1 MLNSR
6 CPRFRASR
14 GICADKIPRNLLGA
28 TPKTPSRSRQA
39 AEPCA
44 GDRQR
49 AAAKRGY
56 RGMGTPPIWGSTSRP
71 YIVTIYSERG
81 GAGAVKALKKE
92 EINRAC

>member
-1 MLNSR
+1 MLNSFV
-6 CPRFRASR
+6 PRLIASR
-14 GICADKIPRNLLGA
+14 GICADKIPRTLLGA

-56 RGMGTPPIWGSTSRP
+56 RGMGTPPIWGQYKP
-71 YIVTIYSERG
+71 PVHCDYI
-81 GAGAVKALKKE
+81 
-92 EINRAC
+92 